1 MNVRAALRERGADIV
16 GEESADG
23 QTRLSVQ
30 QTCLNALYEL
40 RREFEAVQY
49 VGVRGEEFV
58 VDVCPSEASDEQSA
72 NATPSREVCD
82 FDHDT
87 RDNAT
92 WYGGDA
98 GHDFYHCDG
107 CDERL
112 SFVEGDL

>member
-49 VGVRGEEFV
+49 VGVRGDEFV
-58 VDVCPSEASDEQSA
+58 VD
-72 NATPSREVCD
+72 VCD

-87 RDNAT
+87 RENAT